1 MSALIVVEA
10 IVWAGRFSSVSLHA
24 SLLCPLGLPGNH
36 PSVRRRP
43 AGLAASPTP
52 PRRRLPTLPTPAG
65 ASIPS
70 IGLGVYQ
77 MSPGEETYQ
86 AVLHALQIGYRHI
99 DTAQM

>member
-1 MSALIVVEA
+1 MSFGTHP
-10 IVWAGRFSSVSLHA
+10 WAFGT
-24 SLLCPLGLPGNH
+24 LPGGGNH
-36 PSVRRRP
+36 SQ
-43 AGLAASPTP
+43 ATCGALAAHA
-52 PRRRLPTLPTPAG
+52 AG

-86 AVLHALQIGYRHI
+86 AVLNALRVGYRHI